1 MRQILC
7 SLAGMWLV
15 MVGARAEET
24 NAGVRITAVRNQV
37 EKSTGATNHPADVGH
52 VVQSGEAVTTGS
64 QGLVEM
70 KGQGDTTV
78 RLGEKSQVSYDGN
91 QRTVQVDKGTVL
103 IHAGPNDGP
112 IEVQS
117 GGTTLQVDGDR
128 VRVLEDPKNPA
139 YKKDK

>member
-7 SLAGMWLV
+7 SLAGMWLA
-15 MVGARAEET
+15 MAGARAEET

-78 RLGEKSQVSYDGN
+78 RVGEKSKVSYDEK
-91 QRTVQVDKGTVL
+91 QRTVQVDQGTVL
-103 IHAGPNDGP
+103 IHADPKEGPMK
-112 IEVQS
+112 VQS
-117 GGTTLQVDGDR
+117 GGMTLQVDGDQI
-128 VRVLEDPKNPA
+128 RVLEKPKGEDS
-139 YKKDK
+139 KKDK